1 MSTATLTDTDVKLRD
16 AVMHQLEWDPEVD
29 ASGVGVSAHEGAV
42 TLSGFIDTYAG
53 KLAAERAAK
62 AVRGVR
68 AVANDIQVR
77 LRMVRAD
84 DEIARDAAAVLA
96 TRFDLPPDVQA
107 SVHHGHV
114 TLTGTVHWLFLKT
127 WAEKAVRHIRGVV
140 AVANHIKVV
149 PVTSAGDV
157 QRRIAAALHRIAD
170 VNVRRV
176 EVAVAGG
183 VATLTGAVASWA
195 QRDAAER
202 AAASAPGITQVENLL
217 DVAPPP
223 GDVDPEC

>member
-1 MSTATLTDTDVKLRD
+1 MR
-16 AVMHQLEWDPEVD
+16 QLDWDPEVN
-29 ASGVGVSAHEGAV
+29 ASGVGVAAQDGAV

-62 AVRGVR
+62 AVRAVR
-68 AVANDIQVR
+68 AVANELQVR
-77 LRMVRAD
+77 LRMTRAD

-96 TRFDLPPDVQA
+96 TRFDLPPDVKA
-107 SVHHGHV
+107 TVRHGHV
-114 TLTGTVHWLFLKT
+114 TLTGTVQWLFLSA

-140 AVANHIKVV
+140 EVDNHIKVV
-149 PVTSAGDV
+149 PVTSAADV
-157 QRRIAAALHRIAD
+157 QKCIASALHRIAD

-176 EVAVAGG
+176 DVHVEGT

-202 AAASAPGITQVENLL
+202 AAASAAGITRVENLL
-217 DVAPPP
+217 DVVPDTGM
-223 GDVDPEC
+223 GDLDPEC